1 MRKVYITI
9 GVLTVIAIS
18 FVAGDYFR
26 LFGITKTARLDHIQV
41 NFKTVDEETGAP
53 VVDVHARCFQKMNRN
68 ACSEVDS
75 GRAGYTSLKIP
86 VHRIITRSH
95 LFEQNVEM
103 VETADPKL
111 HIMFIH
117 YDYAN
122 PVETFMTADLPEME
136 GKEFRI
142 TMPKK
147 LQQPGSDPQVE
158 TAEQG

>member
-1 MRKVYITI
+1 
-9 GVLTVIAIS
+9 VL

-26 LFGITKTARLDHIQV
+26 LFGITKTVRLDYIQV

-53 VVDVHARCFQKMNRN
+53 VVGVHARCFQKKNRD

-75 GRAGYTSLKIP
+75 GKAGYLSLKIP
-86 VHRIITRSH
+86 VHNIITRSR
-95 LFEQNVEM
+95 LFEQNIEM
-103 VETADPKL
+103 VETADPRL

-117 YDYAN
+117 HQYAN
-122 PVETFMTADLPEME
+122 PVESFMTADLPEMND
-136 GKEFRI
+136 KEFRI

-147 LQQPGSDPQVE
+147 LQQPDSDPEEE